1 MSNIKDLHCKPRLG
15 IATLLHK
22 IVFYCRVYAPAI
34 HASNHVDHEKRVAWF
49 IISCVGGFVDI
60 SYGALLGRPLGGWS
74 SAII

>member
-22 IVFYCRVYAPAI
+22 IVFFIVGCI
-34 HASNHVDHEKRVAWF
+34 HLQSMPLTMLTMKKELHGLLF
-49 IISCVGGFVDI
+49 LCSGFVDI